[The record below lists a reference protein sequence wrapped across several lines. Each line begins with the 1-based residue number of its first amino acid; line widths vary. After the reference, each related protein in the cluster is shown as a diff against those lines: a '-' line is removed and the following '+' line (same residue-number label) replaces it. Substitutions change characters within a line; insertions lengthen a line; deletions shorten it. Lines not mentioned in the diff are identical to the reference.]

1 MMGGKRAEMGVDDVG
16 GGDVDDDEA
25 DEDGVLSWS
34 NGDDMAEVVSMT
46 LTLISSRR
54 VLAGL

>member
-46 LTLISSRR
+46 LTLISSRC

>member
-1 MMGGKRAEMGVDDVG
+1 VDDVG

-46 LTLISSRR
+46 LTLISSRC